1 MVSAHIR
8 MKSSA
13 AAIAA
18 GSPDLRAISRWAMA
32 THASFVEA
40 LIRAMASREW
50 ARSASIAA
58 LLRPCFSALA
68 LPFGAPRFR
77 DSRGAELILL
87 SGKKFEGGIPLVS
100 CHSVVFP

>member
-1 MVSAHIR
+1 
-8 MKSSA
+8 
-13 AAIAA
+13 
-18 GSPDLRAISRWAMA
+18 MA

-40 LIRAMASREW
+40 LIRAMASRVW

-87 SGKKFEGGIPLVS
+87 SGKKFEGGIPPRFVPFRCFSMRLARS
-100 CHSVVFP
+100 ASLRESRWRGSARAEMEAAL